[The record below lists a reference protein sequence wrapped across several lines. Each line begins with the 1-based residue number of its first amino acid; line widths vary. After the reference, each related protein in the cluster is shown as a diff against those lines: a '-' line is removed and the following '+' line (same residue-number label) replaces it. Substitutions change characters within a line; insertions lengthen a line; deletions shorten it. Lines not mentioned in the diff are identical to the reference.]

1 MFCPNCG
8 NQLPDGAKFC
18 TRCGVPLSGEK
29 PPSSGYH
36 PPVNPSSG
44 YHSPENPSAQEYS
57 TYRYQGTEIPSNRYQ
72 PPEIPSNRYQPPVN
86 HRPEEEKP
94 KKSKKS
100 GKILTSIIVM
110 GAAYLVGSLLAKNI
124 VAPSYEKNTE
134 KPSQSYT
141 QATEGTAA
149 GYDNVK
155 TKSYE
160 IEASGVM
167 YSHVSIIAYDDR
179 VATITGGF
187 SFYDTDLPEVAAT
200 VEELVSSARTTQN
213 AITREGCEDME
224 IQIEETDGTVS
235 VSFHF
240 TDLNYSG
247 KDAEIHLTA
256 GFLGLHV
263 TDGWMLLSKAEETLL
278 ANGYTLT
285 QEI

>member
-8 NQLPDGAKFC
+8 NQLPDGTKFC
-18 TRCGVPLSGEK
+18 TRCGVPLSGEN
-29 PPSSGYH
+29 PPSSGYR
-36 PPVNPSSG
+36 PPENPSSG
-44 YHSPENPSAQEYS
+44 Y
-57 TYRYQGTEIPSNRYQ
+57 R
-72 PPEIPSNRYQPPVN
+72 PPVN
-86 HRPEEEKP
+86 SRPVEEKP
-94 KKSKKS
+94 KKPKKS
-100 GKILTSIIVM
+100 GKILISILVM
-110 GAAYLVGSLLAKNI
+110 GAAYLVGSLLAKYI
-124 VAPSYEKNTE
+124 VAPSYEKDTE

-187 SFYDTDLPEVAAT
+187 SFYDTDLPEVAAAM
-200 VEELVSSARTTQN
+200 EELVSSARTTQN
-213 AITREGCEDME
+213 AITREGCEDLE
-224 IQIEETDGTVS
+224 IQIEERDGTVS

-247 KDAEIHLTA
+247 KDAEIHLA
-256 GFLGLHV
+256 SGFLGLQV

-278 ANGYTLT
+278 ANGYTIT
-285 QEI
+285 QDF